1 MATVNL
7 GKIKLKWR
15 GTWSGGT
22 GYTADDVVSYTD
34 SGVTSSFIAVAS
46 SSNQAPSSSGTV
58 NTTYWNLL
66 AKGGDPTPTT
76 TQGDMIVRGA
86 SADQRLAIGTAGQA
100 LKVNSSANGLE
111 YGSAAGMTKLY
122 EYSNTGGTAVN
133 SFTVDGY
140 FDDSKYMHY
149 RAIVSDVYTA
159 ANGNA
164 NNPSMRFNVSGSP
177 VTSSNYAWGFNEA
190 YASGTHDRGNGNS
203 GYSASITQLQGTW
216 ACRSNNYELQNFDI
230 VFFNPT
236 TTGLGSK
243 FVKWTGHCFQEG
255 NSGDLYC
262 MSSVA
267 TGMLK
272 TTSALTGFQ
281 IYSADGSNFTYKIT
295 LYGILK

>member
-1 MATVNL
+1 MATIDL
-7 GKIKLKWR
+7 GKIKFNWR
-15 GTWSGGT
+15 EQYDASTAYVPDDCVYYTDGSVVSSYICKTASTGNAPSSGGT
-22 GYTADDVVSYTD
+22 LH
-34 SGVTSSFIAVAS
+34 AS
-46 SSNQAPSSSGTV
+46 WD
-58 NTTYWNLL
+58 YL
-66 AKGGDPTPTT
+66 AKGQASSPTT
-76 TQGDMIVRGA
+76 TQGDIIVRGA

-190 YASGTHDRGNGNS
+190 YASGTHDRGSGNS
-203 GYSASITQLQGTW
+203 NYSSSITQMQGTW

-281 IYSADGSNFTYKIT
+281 IYSADSSNFTYKIS

>member
-1 MATVNL
+1 MATIDL
-7 GKIKLKWR
+7 GKIKFNWR
-15 GTWSGGT
+15 GTYAGGTAYVPDDVVYYVDGSVGSSYMCVANTTGNAPSSGGT
-22 GYTADDVVSYTD
+22 LH
-34 SGVTSSFIAVAS
+34 AS
-46 SSNQAPSSSGTV
+46 WE
-58 NTTYWNLL
+58 YL
-66 AKGGDPTPTT
+66 AKGQATSPTT
-76 TQGDMIVRGA
+76 TQGDIIVRGA

-177 VTSSNYAWGFNEA
+177 VTSSNYAWGFNES

>member
-1 MATVNL
+1 MATIDL
-7 GKIKLKWR
+7 GKIKLKWQ
-15 GTWSGGT
+15 GTYAGGTAYVPDDVVYYVDGSVGSSYMCVANTTGNAPSSGGT
-22 GYTADDVVSYTD
+22 LH
-34 SGVTSSFIAVAS
+34 AS
-46 SSNQAPSSSGTV
+46 WE
-58 NTTYWNLL
+58 YL
-66 AKGGDPTPTT
+66 AKGQATSPTT
-76 TQGDMIVRGA
+76 TQGDIIVRGA

>member
-1 MATVNL
+1 MATIDL
-7 GKIKLKWR
+7 GKIKFNWR
-15 GTWSGGT
+15 EQYDASTAYVPDDCVYYTDGSVVSSYICKTASTGNAPSSGGT
-22 GYTADDVVSYTD
+22 LH
-34 SGVTSSFIAVAS
+34 AS
-46 SSNQAPSSSGTV
+46 WD
-58 NTTYWNLL
+58 YL
-66 AKGGDPTPTT
+66 AKGQASSPTT
-76 TQGDMIVRGA
+76 TQGDIIVRGA

-164 NNPSMRFNVSGSP
+164 NNPSMRFHVSGSP

-190 YASGTHDRGNGNS
+190 YASGTHDRGSGNS
-203 GYSASITQLQGTW
+203 NYSSSITQMQGTW

-272 TTSALTGFQ
+272 TNSALTGFQ
-281 IYSADGSNFTYKIT
+281 IYSADSSNFTYKIS

>member
-1 MATVNL
+1 MATIDL
-7 GKIKLKWR
+7 GKIKFNWR
-15 GTWSGGT
+15 GTYAGGTAYVPDDVVYYMDGSVGSSYMCVANTTGNAPSSGGT
-22 GYTADDVVSYTD
+22 LH
-34 SGVTSSFIAVAS
+34 AS
-46 SSNQAPSSSGTV
+46 WE
-58 NTTYWNLL
+58 YL
-66 AKGGDPTPTT
+66 AKGQATSPTT
-76 TQGDMIVRGA
+76 TQGDIIVRGA

>member
-1 MATVNL
+1 MATIDL
-7 GKIKLKWR
+7 GKIKFNWR
-15 GTWSGGT
+15 GTYAGGTAYVPDDVVYYMDGSVGSSYMCVANTTGNAPSSGGT
-22 GYTADDVVSYTD
+22 LH
-34 SGVTSSFIAVAS
+34 AS
-46 SSNQAPSSSGTV
+46 WE
-58 NTTYWNLL
+58 YL
-66 AKGGDPTPTT
+66 AKGQAVSPTT
-76 TQGDMIVRGA
+76 TQGDLIVRGA
-86 SADQRLAIGTAGQA
+86 SADERLAIGAAGKA
-100 LKVNSSANGLE
+100 LKVNASGNGLE
-111 YGSAAGMTKLY
+111 YGTAGGMVKLY

-164 NNPSMRFNVSGSP
+164 NNPSMRFNVGGSP
-177 VTSSNYAWGFNEA
+177 VTSSNYTWGFNEA
-190 YASGTHDRGNGNS
+190 YGSGTHDRGNGNS
-203 GYSASITQLQGTW
+203 SKSAQITQMQGTW

-230 VFFNPT
+230 LFFNPT

-255 NSGDLYC
+255 NGGDIYT

-267 TGMLK
+267 TGMLV

-281 IYSADGSNFTYKIT
+281 IYSADGSNFTYKIS